1 MKRFAWLVS
10 LVCLL
15 TLSACSMDTS
25 LPDSEVASS
34 ESSDETRVMPDYVP
48 IALRSELQT
57 ASTDVESVDT
67 YYEERS
73 RTFSN
78 GETLTYW
85 VADNIIV
92 EGDMILYDDAEAFE
106 ALLDEYER
114 YLKGQAD
121 GTLGT
126 QSVFAEPHC
135 IIRVIA
141 CLHYTQN
148 GRRWPGGKVYYD
160 VQSILDSF
168 NGDQRDEIFAAMT
181 HIKNKSG
188 GEVFFQEV
196 KKENRSKYPNRIVFK
211 NESGAVCYS
220 KLGYQGGGQT
230 LMLGNSLGKSTGCAD
245 YLGTVI
251 HELGHAV
258 GLLHEHQRC
267 DRDRYINVNDPN
279 LKSKAKSNFG
289 KECGGDATTYGSF
302 DYLSI
307 MMYPVKT
314 GDTSFV
320 YDVRLPMFNT
330 LQALPTNPKTGK
342 RLQASEIGNLDFL
355 SPRDIAGLKSRY

>member
-25 LPDSEVASS
+25 LPDSEAASS
-34 ESSDETRVMPDYVP
+34 ESSDETSVMPGYVP
-48 IALRSELQT
+48 IALRGDLQT
-57 ASTDVESVDT
+57 TSTEGVDA

-78 GETLTYW
+78 GETFTYW
-85 VADNIIV
+85 VADNMVV
-92 EGDMILYDDAEAFE
+92 EGDMLLYDDAEAFE

-135 IIRVIA
+135 ITRVIA

-148 GRRWPGGKVYYD
+148 GRKWPGGKVYFD
-160 VQSILDSF
+160 RASIEQNFSS
-168 NGDQRDEIFAAMT
+168 DQRDEIFAAIR
-181 HIKNKSG
+181 HIENKTNR
-188 GEVFFQEV
+188 EVYFQEV
-196 KKENRSKYPNRIVFK
+196 KPGDRNKYPNRIVFK
-211 NESGAVCYS
+211 NEPGAGCYS

-230 LMLGNSLGKSTGCAD
+230 LMLGNSLGKPTGCAD
-245 YLGTVI
+245 YLSTVI

-307 MMYPVKT
+307 MMYPVFT
-314 GDTSFV
+314 RDASFV
-320 YDVRLPMFNT
+320 NNTSLPMFNVIGT
-330 LQALPTNPKTGK
+330 LPTNPRTG
-342 RLQASEIGNLDFL
+342 RQMTRGEIGLLDFL
-355 SPRDIAGLKSRY
+355 SPRDIAGLKARY